1 MEVILLENIPK
12 LGKAGTIIQV
22 SEGYFR
28 NYLKPKKIALEAT
41 EKNRKLLEQKR
52 LKLQRVAL
60 KELQDAELLAQ
71 RMENMTLVARLK
83 AGEDDRLFGSVT
95 TADIAELLKKEGI
108 EIDKRRIE
116 LAETLNKLG
125 LYTVYVH
132 LHPEVKAKLKLLIEK
147 EE

>member
-12 LGKAGTIIQV
+12 LGKAGTITQV

-28 NYLKPKKIALEAT
+28 NYLKPKKLALEAT
-41 EKNRKLLEQKR
+41 EKNKQLLERRR
-52 LKLQRVAL
+52 LRLQRVAL

-71 RMENMTLVARLK
+71 RIESMTLVARLK

-95 TADIAELLKKEGI
+95 AGDISELLKKEGI
-108 EIDKRRIE
+108 EIDKKRIE
-116 LAETLNKLG
+116 ITESLNKLG
-125 LYTVYVH
+125 LYTVYLH

-147 EE
+147 EQ